1 MNLHEYKKI
10 SKKKLGLTYSKDRSI
25 FRLWTP
31 EKESVFLCIYSN
43 YQDLRPDKYEMKKA
57 EDGVFEVELKGDYK
71 DLFYTYLLDDLEIT
85 DPYSFASS
93 INSKKSAIVD
103 LEETDPIGFRNHKL
117 PSTDWKKAI
126 IYETSIKDFTGD
138 ISSSNYH
145 RGKFLGMAERN
156 TEFRGIKTGLD
167 HLIEL
172 GITHVHLLPFSDF
185 ISVDEDSIYDFD
197 SNNYNWGYDQELYN
211 VPEGSYSV
219 DPTNPKSR
227 IIEAKL
233 MIQKLHENNISVIMD
248 VVYNH
253 SFKTKDSNFNT
264 IFPDYY
270 YRKVGNAFSNG
281 SGVGNEFASE
291 RQMVRKFII
300 DSLKYWASEFR
311 LDGFRFDLMALIDIQ
326 TIDLAVKELRKI
338 NPNILIYGEPW
349 MALDSSLDRKQQVLW
364 GSQSS
369 KNFAL
374 FNAEFRDAIKGD
386 NDGYQRG
393 FIQGDFHQR
402 KNLEKGIIGSIYY
415 DDDRRGGLDFSYES
429 INYFNSH
436 DNLILQDKLF
446 NTIGDND
453 LIKKASKLAFGIIF
467 TSQGIP
473 FFHAGNEFLRSKNGF
488 KNTYNKPLSINGIR
502 WDKKRENID
511 VFLYVKDLISI
522 RKKYPHFYIES
533 SDEIRKKIKFI
544 DIEKFGTILY
554 IIKGDKEDLLI
565 SHNGEWKDSI
575 LKRCDLE
582 EIMNVTSNLEII
594 HIFSEA
600 GRIEK
605 IIDGDLVL
613 GAISTDIFE
622 LKKEI

>member
-1 MNLHEYKKI
+1 MNLDEYKHI
-10 SKKKLGLTYSKDRSI
+10 SKKKLGLIYGKDRSI
-25 FRLWTP
+25 FRLWAP
-31 EKESVFLCIYSN
+31 EKKAVTLCLYRN
-43 YQDLRPDKYEMKKA
+43 YQDLRPDKYEMEKA
-57 EDGVFEVELKGDYK
+57 EDGVFEVELNGDYK
-71 DLFYTYLLDDLEIT
+71 DLFYTYLIDNLEIT

-103 LEETDPIGFRNHKL
+103 LEETNPEGFKGHKL
-117 PSTDWKKAI
+117 PRNNWKKAI
-126 IYETSIKDFTGD
+126 IYETSIKDFTGN

-145 RGKFLGMAERN
+145 RGKFLGMVERN
-156 TEFRGIKTGLD
+156 TAFRGVKTGLD

-211 VPEGSYSV
+211 VPEGAYSI
-219 DPTNPKSR
+219 DPINPKSR
-227 IIEAKL
+227 IIEAKM
-233 MIQKLHENNISVIMD
+233 MIQKLHENGISVVMD

-253 SFKTKDSNFNT
+253 SYKTKDSNFNT

-270 YRKVGNAFSNG
+270 YRKVGNIFSNG

-291 RQMVRKFII
+291 RPMVRKFII
-300 DSLKYWASEFR
+300 DSLKYWASEFK
-311 LDGFRFDLMALIDIQ
+311 LDGFRFDLMALTDIE
-326 TIDLAVKELRKI
+326 TIDLAVEELRKI

-349 MALDSSLDRKQQVLW
+349 MALGSSLNEKRQVLW
-364 GSQSS
+364 GRQNS

-393 FIQGDFHQR
+393 FIQGDFHLR
-402 KNLEKGIIGSIYY
+402 KSIEKGIVGSVNY
-415 DDDRRGGLDFSYES
+415 DDDHRGALKFSYES

-446 NTIGDND
+446 NTLGDKD

-488 KNTYNKPLSINGIR
+488 KNTYNKPLSINGLH
-502 WDKKRENID
+502 WDNKRENFD
-511 VFLYVKDLISI
+511 VFSYVKDLISL
-522 RKKYPHFYIES
+522 RKEYPHFAIENT
-533 SDEIRKKIKFI
+533 DEIRKKIKFI

-575 LKRCDLE
+575 LKKGDLE
-582 EIMNVTSNLEII
+582 KNMNLSSELDII
-594 HIFSEA
+594 HIFSET
-600 GRIEK
+600 GRIEER
-605 IIDGDLVL
+605 IDGDLVL
-613 GAISTDIFE
+613 GAISTDIFK